1 MVAFEIFFVFFIIF
15 LVIVVFYYYQELF
28 CGMCLGCDC
37 RTCCDRKTDDYN
49 SVKSTPVTI
58 DELSEAESSEAE
70 LSEAEFSEEETV
82 DIVRSPERSNFKK
95 LSLGLHF

>member
-1 MVAFEIFFVFFIIF
+1 MAAFEIFFVFLIIF

-49 SVKSTPVTI
+49 RVKTVTT
-58 DELSEAESSEAE
+58 DELSEEE
-70 LSEAEFSEEETV
+70 LSEEELSDEET
-82 DIVRSPERSNFKK
+82 IVQSPEISNFKK
-95 LSLGLHF
+95 LSLSLHF

>member
-1 MVAFEIFFVFFIIF
+1 MAAFEIFFVFLIIF

-49 SVKSTPVTI
+49 SVKSTPES

-70 LSEAEFSEEETV
+70 FSEEETV
-82 DIVRSPERSNFKK
+82 E
-95 LSLGLHF
+95 LSDSEETTNVPTPIKNEYNSLDLHF